1 MRYIQP
7 GFAISCGNVHSA
19 QSRLPKVVLPIV
31 GGVMALSKLML
42 LIQPTAFFETM
53 GMGSIV
59 AEAETPLAK
68 SLIINMAVAK
78 IVLGVLG
85 VASYYRGSETR
96 ARIGTAIAVLLVA
109 SIYAD
114 VAIPLEFELD
124 KRGRATDVPVPL
136 DFMSFKF
143 LGKMALTVPLLVA
156 LAAPLAEPGLL
167 TKDKSKD
174 Q

>member
-1 MRYIQP
+1 MT
-7 GFAISCGNVHSA
+7 
-19 QSRLPKVVLPIV
+19 
-31 GGVMALSKLML
+31 GG
-42 LIQPTAFFETM
+42 T
-53 GMGSIV
+53 G
-59 AEAETPLAK
+59 K
-68 SLIINMAVAK
+68 SSQ
-78 IVLGVLG
+78 IVLGVLA

-96 ARIGTAIAVLLVA
+96 ARIGTAVAVLLLA

-114 VAIPLEFELD
+114 FAVPLEFELD

-143 LGKMALTVPLLVA
+143 LGKLALVVPLLAA
-156 LAAPLAEPGLL
+156 LAAHLAEPGLL

>member
-1 MRYIQP
+1 MP
-7 GFAISCGNVHSA
+7 G
-19 QSRLPKVVLPIV
+19 LLKVVLPVV

-42 LIQPTAFFETM
+42 LVQPTAFFETM

-109 SIYAD
+109 SIYVD
-114 VAIPLEFELD
+114 FAIPLEFEVD

-136 DFMSFKF
+136 DLTSLKF
-143 LGKMALTVPLLVA
+143 LGKLVLVVPLLAA
-156 LAAPLAEPGLL
+156 LAAHLAEPGLL
-167 TKDKSKD
+167 TKDKSKN

>member
-1 MRYIQP
+1 MSGPTRKP
-7 GFAISCGNVHSA
+7 SNGR
-19 QSRLPKVVLPIV
+19 RL
-31 GGVMALSKLML
+31 ALG
-42 LIQPTAFFETM
+42 I
-53 GMGSIV
+53 
-59 AEAETPLAK
+59 
-68 SLIINMAVAK
+68 
-78 IVLGVLG
+78 LG
-85 VASYYRGSETR
+85 VASYFRGSETR
-96 ARIGTAIAVLLVA
+96 ARIGAAIAVVLVA

-143 LGKMALTVPLLVA
+143 LGKMLLTVPLLAA
-156 LAAPLAEPGLL
+156 LAAHLAEPGLL

>member
-1 MRYIQP
+1 MAHYVQR
-7 GFAISCGNVHSA
+7 
-19 QSRLPKVVLPIV
+19 PKAR
-31 GGVMALSKLML
+31 MEAAARS
-42 LIQPTAFFETM
+42 
-53 GMGSIV
+53 SI

-114 VAIPLEFELD
+114 FAIPLEFELD

-136 DFMSFKF
+136 DLTGPKF
-143 LGKMALTVPLLVA
+143 LGKLALVVPLLVA
-156 LAAPLAEPGLL
+156 LAAHLAEPGLL

>member
-1 MRYIQP
+1 MP
-7 GFAISCGNVHSA
+7 G
-19 QSRLPKVVLPIV
+19 LLKVVLPVV
-31 GGVMALSKLML
+31 GGVMAVSKLML
-42 LIQPTAFFETM
+42 LVNPTAFFETM
-53 GMGSIV
+53 GMGSVV

-124 KRGRATDVPVPL
+124 KRGRVTDVPVPL
-136 DFMSFKF
+136 DLTGPKF
-143 LGKMALTVPLLVA
+143 LGKLALVVPLLVA
-156 LAAPLAEPGLL
+156 LAAHLAEPGLL
-167 TKDKSKD
+167 TKDKSKN